1 MHTMTLKNITNHEF
15 DLKIIDWER
24 PLFPDLYDE
33 YKEIAGRDGRR
44 HLPRELG
51 NRTIRVQFFRV
62 NRSTEE
68 WFEVKK
74 DIIAWLF
81 TREEVEIKFDDEPD
95 IYYIGKVTEADIPEN
110 YKPSTSFWIT
120 LTCHPLKY
128 GQQIVTNETEFTYGG
143 TYDKTPFKMTLENV
157 TANELVVSVNG
168 VEIKYTE
175 PLENATVTID
185 SGELELRV
193 NGELKV
199 FEVEGYFSFLKPG
212 QNVIDV
218 NVDADITIEF
228 MELFL

>member
-1 MHTMTLKNITNHEF
+1 MHVMTMKDKTNHDFALKITN
-15 DLKIIDWER
+15 WER
-24 PLFPDLYDE
+24 PLFPELYDE
-33 YKEIAGRDGRR
+33 YKEIAGHDGRR

-62 NRSTEE
+62 NRSPEE

-81 TREEVEIKFDDEPD
+81 TREEVEIRFDDEPD
-95 IYYIGKVTEADIPEN
+95 IYYIGKVTEADVPEN

-128 GQQIVTNETEFTYGG
+128 GQQIITNESEFTYNG
-143 TYDKTPFKMTLENV
+143 TYDEAPFKITLENV
-157 TANELVVSVNG
+157 TTNKLVVSVNG

-185 SGELELRV
+185 TNELELRV
-193 NGELKV
+193 NDELKV

>member
-15 DLKIIDWER
+15 DLKITDWER

-33 YKEIAGRDGRR
+33 YKEITGRDGRR
-44 HLPRELG
+44 HLPRDLG

-68 WFEVKK
+68 WLEVKK

-81 TREEVEIKFDDEPD
+81 TREEVEIRFDDEPD

-128 GQQIVTNETEFTYGG
+128 GQQIITNETEFTYDG
-143 TYDKTPFKMTLENV
+143 TYDETPVKITLENV
-157 TANELVVSVNG
+157 TTNELIVSVNG
-168 VEIKYTE
+168 AEIKYTE

-185 SGELELRV
+185 TSELELRV

-212 QNVIDV
+212 QNVIDI

>member
-15 DLKIIDWER
+15 DLKITDWER

-33 YKEIAGRDGRR
+33 YKEIAGRDGRK
-44 HLPRELG
+44 HQSKELG
-51 NRTIRVQFFRV
+51 VRTIRVQFFRR
-62 NRSTEE
+62 NRSQEE

-74 DIIAWLF
+74 DIVAWLF
-81 TREEVEIKFDDEPD
+81 TRDEVEIRFDDETD
-95 IYYIGKVTEADIPEN
+95 IYYVGKVTEADVPEN

-128 GQQIVTNETEFTYGG
+128 GQKIITNETEFNYNG
-143 TYDKTPFKMTLENV
+143 TYDKTPYLLTLENV
-157 TANELVVSVNG
+157 TANELIVNVNG
-168 VEIKYTE
+168 VEIKYTDT
-175 PLENATVTID
+175 LENATVTID
-185 SGELELRV
+185 TNELELRV
-193 NGELKV
+193 DDELKV

-218 NVDADITIEF
+218 NVDADVTIEF

>member
-15 DLKIIDWER
+15 DLKIVNWER

-33 YKEIAGRDGRR
+33 YKKIAGRDGRR
-44 HLPRELG
+44 HLPRKLG

-62 NRSTEE
+62 NRSPEE
-68 WFEVKK
+68 WFNIKK
-74 DIIAWLF
+74 DIAAWLF
-81 TREEVEIKFDDEPD
+81 TRNEVEIRFDDEPN
-95 IYYIGKVTEADIPEN
+95 IYYIGKVTDADVPEN

-128 GQQIVTNETEFTYGG
+128 GQQIITNETEFTYNG
-143 TYDKTPFKMTLENV
+143 TYDETPYLLTLENV
-157 TANELVVSVNG
+157 TANELIVSVNG
-168 VEIKYTE
+168 VEIKYTDT
-175 PLENATVTID
+175 LENATVTID
-185 SGELELRV
+185 TNELELRV